1 MCCYAGTGV
10 HPTLVCLPPPR
21 RFGPAKFGWVLHEI
35 GFFES
40 IDSQSTTER
49 SQFPLGIPVPLTR
62 DTDDDPL
69 LVVILFLMT

>member
-1 MCCYAGTGV
+1 MCCYVGTGV
-10 HPTLVCLPPPR
+10 HPTLVCLAPPR

-62 DTDDDPL
+62 DIDDDLL